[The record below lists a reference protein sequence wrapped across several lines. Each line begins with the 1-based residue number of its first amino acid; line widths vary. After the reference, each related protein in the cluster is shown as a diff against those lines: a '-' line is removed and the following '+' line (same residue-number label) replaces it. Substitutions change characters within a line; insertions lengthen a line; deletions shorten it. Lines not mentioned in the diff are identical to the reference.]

1 MGAQA
6 SKALELM
13 SLIRTFRFVMRPTA
27 DQRRTFDE
35 WRILC
40 CGLYNAALEQRRD
53 AWRMRKQSVSYVYQC
68 RDLTELRNADES
80 GGYDGVPVEVARS
93 ALRRLDRAFQAFF
106 RRVKSGDT
114 PGFPRFRSRDRFDS
128 FGLGN
133 VSIRPGDGDSGYV
146 RVPKLGWV
154 RFKLHRELHGVVK
167 NVEVRRDARGR
178 WFVCIACDVGDAPA
192 KRVVRSAT
200 GIDLGLKEFAV
211 LSDGEAVHNPRHF
224 RRGQVALRRA
234 QRVLARKTRGSNS
247 RRRAR
252 EAVARQHERTRNQ
265 RVDFHRKLAADL
277 CSRFD
282 LIAHEDLNIKGL
294 ARGMLAKSVSDVAWG
309 SFLQRLAC
317 KAESAGV
324 HLVAVD
330 PRNTTQACSQCG
342 TLVPKGLGDRIHA
355 CECGCVLDRDH
366 NAALNVLARGLRASP
381 GFVPAEVSSGSVQ
394 F

>member
-1 MGAQA
+1 M
-6 SKALELM
+6 
-13 SLIRTFRFVMRPTA
+13 IRTFKFVMRPLA
-27 DQRRTFDE
+27 RQRRVLNE
-35 WRILC
+35 WRVLC
-40 CGLYNAALEQRRD
+40 CQLYNAALEQRRT
-53 AWRMRKQSVSYVYQC
+53 AWRTRKQSVSYVYQC
-68 RDLTELRNADES
+68 RDLTELRNAED
-80 GGYDGVPVEVARS
+80 GGYGDLPVLAARS
-93 ALRRLDRAFQAFF
+93 ALRRLDHAFQAFF
-106 RRVKSGDT
+106 RRCKSGET
-114 PGFPRFRSRDRFDS
+114 PGFPRFRARHRFDS

-133 VSIRPGDGDSGYV
+133 VAIKPGDGNSGYV

-154 RFKLHRELHGVVK
+154 RFKLHREMQGTVK
-167 NVEVRRDARGR
+167 NVEVCRDARGR
-178 WFVCIACDVGDAPA
+178 WFVCIACDIGDAPE
-192 KRVVRSAT
+192 KRVVRRTA

-211 LSDGEAVHNPRHF
+211 LSDGEAIHNPRHF
-224 RRGQVALRRA
+224 RRGQEALARS

-252 EAVARQHERTRNQ
+252 TAVARQHERTRNQ
-265 RVDFHRKLAADL
+265 RLDFHRKLAADL

-309 SFLQRLAC
+309 LFLQRLAC

-342 TLVPKGLGDRIHA
+342 ELVPKGLGDRIHS
-355 CECGCVLDRDH
+355 CGCGCVLDRDH
-366 NAALNVLARGLRASP
+366 NAALNVLARGLRAVP
-381 GFVPAEVSSGSVQ
+381 EAIPAEVSGGSPT